1 MGRHKA
7 FNFMA
12 TKTRTM
18 FFILYASYVT
28 YNKVSNLTIQKN
40 SNSILF
46 SEAGMKLNTKLSAL

>member
-18 FFILYASYVT
+18 YASYVT
-28 YNKVSNLTIQKN
+28 YNTVSNLTIQKN